1 MATGSNGCKVLIA
14 TGSGTNYPTAG
25 TYIIDRDNNNVETI
39 VAQFTPN
46 GISFAENR
54 SFYIGDNNAFIYF
67 DGNGHI
73 NIGGSQVTIG
83 GNTTLQQLLNKYNST
98 ITSDD
103 ISVSKSGN
111 TATITIGN
119 DSVNIVDGAAGHS
132 PVITTTKNNDG
143 SVTINVDGTPM
154 NTVDAGED
162 GDTPIITTT
171 KGSDGSVA
179 IYIDGVLSN
188 TVEAGAN
195 GTSYYTYIR
204 YSANANGSNM
214 VTTPTNATKYIG
226 IYTGISSS
234 VPSYTEF
241 E

>member
-1 MATGSNGCKVLIA
+1 MATESNGCKVLIA

-46 GISFAENR
+46 GISFAENK

-119 DSVNIVDGAAGHS
+119 DSVNIVDGATGGRWYTGTSITGINTAGKIFS
-132 PVITTTKNNDG
+132 GSGIASAVVGDMYLNTSTQNTYRCIT
-143 SVTINVDGTPM
+143 
-154 NTVDAGED
+154 
-162 GDTPIITTT
+162 
-171 KGSDGSVA
+171 
-179 IYIDGVLSN
+179 
-188 TVEAGAN
+188 AGA
-195 GTSYYTYIR
+195 
-204 YSANANGSNM
+204 
-214 VTTPTNATKYIG
+214 
-226 IYTGISSS
+226 
-234 VPSYTEF
+234 PSTAR
-241 E
+241 